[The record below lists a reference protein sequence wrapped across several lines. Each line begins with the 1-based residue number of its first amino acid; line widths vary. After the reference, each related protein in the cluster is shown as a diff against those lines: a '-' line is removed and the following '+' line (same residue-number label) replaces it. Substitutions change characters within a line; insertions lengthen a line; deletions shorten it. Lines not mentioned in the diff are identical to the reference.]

1 MADLNQGTQRLSQV
15 NSVLKALT
23 EVYKYTKEMYADSK
37 ALKQFSE
44 SLQQTDPKHPVM
56 DETNMTVYS
65 TKGMDIEKTRDL
77 LKRCNIPSVMVT
89 NKQGELFVAVP
100 KQFGKQANLILGV
113 KDQLE
118 QTDPADFTPQEKTLL
133 KRLTSGEKIP
143 SSELAQ
149 LPAPI
154 VTQSLLSGK
163 LNAYEGQP
171 KSLYPQVLG
180 GEMKQESIPFA
191 MVDKPAT
198 ETQMIMF
205 HSRYTPQVDSID
217 ATLQRQPTEVSPDA
231 FVKNNLGK
239 EVVHKSGLT
248 AAQVQDFREAM
259 AGSVAGFYIEKPSG
273 SEQTYTIHYP
283 ADKAHLVAPKIF
295 ESYIRTNGLNH
306 EQIEAFAQ
314 QKHHDAFQIATKA
327 ANGESLIFGDAANKD
342 NYFTTDK
349 TGLRDSNGQLVVS
362 NTDDHFK
369 GKVFSAA
376 MRMKAPITKA
386 NPAGKNMDGM
396 FTVEEIMKAQETA
409 AKSSPTQA
417 DIAAAKI
424 ATFAVQPDVTAPNHS
439 LAEINKSTS
448 NNLKGIANA
457 LESTRHELNPK
468 ELAEVLQLKP
478 EEVEDFCGKMN
489 ALPPEERA
497 MYAEAFRATAM
508 QYDTATPEVAVV
520 GIQDLPLPE
529 MEAAMEKDTTD
540 RVIAEEV
547 RHAETKHDML
557 HGDNDPD
564 RSSFDGEFVDDNHD
578 GIADGQQGHADNQ
591 RGDDE
596 DGGLGF
602 GDDTDFD
609 FGDIGIGE

>member
-1 MADLNQGTQRLSQV
+1 
-15 NSVLKALT
+15 
-23 EVYKYTKEMYADSK
+23 
-37 ALKQFSE
+37 
-44 SLQQTDPKHPVM
+44 
-56 DETNMTVYS
+56 
-65 TKGMDIEKTRDL
+65 
-77 LKRCNIPSVMVT
+77 
-89 NKQGELFVAVP
+89 
-100 KQFGKQANLILGV
+100 
-113 KDQLE
+113 
-118 QTDPADFTPQEKTLL
+118 
-133 KRLTSGEKIP
+133 
-143 SSELAQ
+143 
-149 LPAPI
+149 
-154 VTQSLLSGK
+154 
-163 LNAYEGQP
+163 
-171 KSLYPQVLG
+171 
-180 GEMKQESIPFA
+180 MKQESIPFA

-205 HSRYTPQVDSID
+205 NPRYTPQVDSID
-217 ATLQRQPTEVSPDA
+217 ATLQRQPTEVSHDV

-248 AAQVQDFREAM
+248 AAQVQDIREAM

-314 QKHHDAFQIATKA
+314 QKHHDASQIAAKA

-362 NTDDHFK
+362 KTDDHFK

-386 NPAGKNMDGM
+386 NPAGKNMDDM

-468 ELAEVLQLKP
+468 ELAEVLKLNP
-478 EEVEDFCGKMN
+478 EDVKDFCAKMN
-489 ALPPEERA
+489 ALPPEDRVL
-497 MYAEAFRATAM
+497 YAEAFRATAI
-508 QYDTATPEVAVV
+508 QYDAVAPEVSVV
-520 GIQDLPLPE
+520 GVQDLALPE
-529 MEAAMEKDTTD
+529 MEEAMEQITTE
-540 RVIAEEV
+540 RVLAEEK
-547 RHAETKHDML
+547 RHADKKQDML
-557 HGDNDPD
+557 HNDDDPE
-564 RSSFDGEFVDDNHD
+564 RNSFDGEHQDDNHNGVKD
-578 GIADGQQGHADNQ
+578 KDEGAEDEQ
-591 RGDDE
+591 RGDKDE
-596 DGGLGF
+596 SGLGF
-602 GDDTDFD
+602 GGDSDFD
-609 FGDIGIGE
+609 FGDIGVD